1 MVVRSLCGCLVF
13 RGFCTHSLGPLT
25 AYAPGA
31 NNEHEVNQLKTELCQ
46 LKGQMEEMSSNIE
59 KLTSLVND
67 LMVDKMRREFPEPH
81 KKRKSF
87 SPYGEMDMDVDPAMA
102 GEQHSQTFVP

>member
-1 MVVRSLCGCLVF
+1 
-13 RGFCTHSLGPLT
+13 
-25 AYAPGA
+25 
-31 NNEHEVNQLKTELCQ
+31 
-46 LKGQMEEMSSNIE
+46 MEEMSSNIE

-87 SPYGEMDMDVDPAMA
+87 SPYGEMDIDVDPAMA
-102 GEQHSQTFVP
+102 GEQRFQTCVPSSHASTVIISHW